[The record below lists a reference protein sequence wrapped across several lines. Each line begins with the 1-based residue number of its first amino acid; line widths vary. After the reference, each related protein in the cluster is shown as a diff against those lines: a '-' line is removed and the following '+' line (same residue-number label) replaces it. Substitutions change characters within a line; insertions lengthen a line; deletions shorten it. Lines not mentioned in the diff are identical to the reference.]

1 VMVVTPKALMVTSTS
16 TTVIQDMNARAL
28 SQMEQGRNQDAVQV
42 LRQAVRDL
50 GMWMPGSQQVIT
62 THSSGCAR
70 PWHGSVKDAREA
82 SAITTISLVTL
93 SPFSSTLLGQ
103 GSSNISSYMIHQH
116 SVALP
121 QLCHGR
127 DIYNRAFHLPLS
139 DEAISSE
146 EHRTQATAIILCNM
160 ALASHRHGIQ
170 SGKSQP
176 LAHAAFAYIAVL
188 DMLGPTA
195 IDLFPE
201 IAVLL
206 LVIIGNL
213 AHIHLE
219 LRQMPEFMSAR
230 SCLRE
235 LMCNIRL
242 DQMSTQDFGFF
253 NMQLFCFDREATWY
267 SPAA

>member
-1 VMVVTPKALMVTSTS
+1 MMVVTPKALMVTSTS

-50 GMWMPGSQQVIT
+50 GMWIPWYQEVAMT
-62 THSSGCAR
+62 NSSECAR
-70 PWHGSVKDAREA
+70 PWHGSVEEVRK
-82 SAITTISLVTL
+82 TISFVTL
-93 SPFSSTLLGQ
+93 SPFSGTLLGQ
-103 GSSNISSYMIHQH
+103 GSSSISSYMIHEH

-127 DIYNRAFHLPLS
+127 EIYNRAFHLPFS
-139 DEAISSE
+139 DEAISSVE
-146 EHRTQATAIILCNM
+146 YRTQAIAIILYNM
-160 ALASHRHGIQ
+160 ALASHRDGIQ
-170 SGKSQP
+170 SGKSEP

-188 DMLGPTA
+188 DMLGPNA
-195 IDLFPE
+195 MDLFPE

-230 SCLRE
+230 TCLRE
-235 LMCNIRL
+235 LMRHMRL
-242 DQMSTQDFGFF
+242 DQMSTQDFGFLTL
-253 NMQLFCFDREATWY
+253 QLFCFDRETTWY
-267 SPAA
+267 APAA